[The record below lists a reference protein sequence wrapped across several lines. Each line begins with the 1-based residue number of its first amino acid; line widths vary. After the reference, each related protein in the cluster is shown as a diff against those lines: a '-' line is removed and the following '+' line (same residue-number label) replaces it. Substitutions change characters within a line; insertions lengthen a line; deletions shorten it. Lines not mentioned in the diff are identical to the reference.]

1 MIGNFVQYRS
11 IFLTKQH
18 SFAVYRKVFAEEKVD
33 DSAFFCTM
41 DSIAFTTSS
50 C

>member
-1 MIGNFVQYRS
+1 MLGSFVQYRS

-41 DSIAFTTSS
+41 DSTIFTTGG